1 MNMPNVPLSM
11 GTSRLP
17 PQSPDAEVSVLGAML
32 LSPEAVV
39 RAMEILR
46 PEDFYQEVHQ
56 LIFAAML
63 ELFNQ
68 TRPIDIVTT
77 GEQLRQRNQLEQV
90 GGLAYLMELA
100 NMVPTAAHLEHYA
113 DVVRSSSVLRQI
125 IGVATELVTSAYR
138 ADKGPQDILDQ
149 AQAALFQLAQHG
161 NQEVA
166 RLQEV
171 LMETFSRLE
180 MLYGS
185 QGKLVGLPTGFTD
198 LDRMTAGFQ
207 ASDLIVVAARPSMGK
222 TMLCLNLARHVALQQ
237 HVPVLLFSLEMSREQ
252 LALRLLSA
260 ESEIEGHRLR
270 TGELDGQA
278 WSKLSLALGRLGE
291 SPIYIDDTPGISALE
306 LRAKARRLKAQQDI
320 GLIIIDYMQLMQG
333 RRSENR
339 QQEISDISRSL
350 KALARELHVPVVTL
364 SQLSRAVESR
374 NDKRPMLSDLRES
387 GAIEQD
393 ADLVAFLYRE
403 DYYSKEADNPEIT
416 ELIVAK
422 QRNGPTGVV
431 KLLFKKDIGK
441 FYNTTNMAEV

>member
-1 MNMPNVPLSM
+1 MSVPMPDAR
-11 GTSRLP
+11 RLP
-17 PQSPDAEVSVLGAML
+17 PQSPDAEISVLGAML
-32 LSPEAVV
+32 LSSDAVAKGLEV
-39 RAMEILR
+39 LR

-56 LIFAAML
+56 LIFSAMV

-68 TRPIDIVTT
+68 TRPVDVVTT
-77 GEQLRQRNQLEQV
+77 VEQLRQRGQLEQV

-113 DVVRSSSVLRQI
+113 EVVRSSSVLRQI

-138 ADKGPQDILDQ
+138 ADKSPGDVLDQ

-166 RLQEV
+166 RLHDV

-180 MLYGS
+180 TLYGS

-198 LDRMTAGFQ
+198 LDRMTAGLQ
-207 ASDLIVVAARPSMGK
+207 ASDLVVVAARPSMGK
-222 TMLCLNLARHVALQQ
+222 TMLCLNLARHVALHQ

-320 GLIIIDYMQLMQG
+320 GLVIVDYMQLMQG

-350 KALARELHVPVVTL
+350 KALARELNVPVVTL

-374 NDKRPMLSDLRES
+374 TDKRPMLSDLRES

-403 DYYSKEADNPEIT
+403 DYYTKDTDNPEIT
-416 ELIVAK
+416 ELIIAK

-431 KLLFKKDIGK
+431 KLLFKKDVGK
-441 FYNTTNMAEV
+441 FYNTTQMAEV